1 MIDWLTNLILQAA
14 VWLSGLFFSKDA
26 PNFSVIAVMTAILLV
41 VLFVFFL
48 MFCSSQRSRRNQ
60 RDA

>member
-1 MIDWLTNLILQAA
+1 MIDWLTNLVLHAA
-14 VWLSGLFFSKDA
+14 AWLSGLFFSRDA
-26 PNFSVIAVMTAILLV
+26 PNFAVIAGMTAILLV

-48 MFCSSQRSRRNQ
+48 LFCSWQRSRRHQ